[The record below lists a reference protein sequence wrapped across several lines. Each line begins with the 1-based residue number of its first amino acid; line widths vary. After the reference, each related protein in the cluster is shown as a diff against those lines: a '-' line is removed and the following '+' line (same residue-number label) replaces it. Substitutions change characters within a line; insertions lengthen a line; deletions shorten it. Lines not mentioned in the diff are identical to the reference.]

1 MLTAH
6 RVLTNIPI
14 SCSKFLDPNT
24 HQERDGSH
32 YMNDINL
39 ELDILSYSKIFLAQ
53 NQKFPQMSAS
63 FTQSC
68 FPNFGCTHQSFF
80 PLSSLRVYL
89 IEPLRASLVAQ
100 TVKNLPAKQET
111 WVHPMGQ
118 EDPLEEEIAT
128 DSSILA
134 WRIPMDRG
142 AWRIT
147 THGVPKSQTWLKQL
161 STQDSYHQSQRPVHH
176 SFHSSR
182 TSRQ

>member
-24 HQERDGSH
+24 HRERHGSH
-32 YMNDINL
+32 NMSDVSL
-39 ELDILSYSKIFLAQ
+39 ELDTQKYLLLKIKNSPKCMLLLLRVVFLALGTPISI
-53 NQKFPQMSAS
+53 FY
-63 FTQSC
+63 
-68 FPNFGCTHQSFF
+68 

-89 IEPLRASLVAQ
+89 IELLGASLVAQ
-100 TVKNLPAKQET
+100 TGKKLPAIRET
-111 WVHPMGQ
+111 WVQSLGQ
-118 EDPLEEEIAT
+118 EDPLQEEIAT

-134 WRIPMDRG
+134 WRIPTDRA
-142 AWRIT
+142 AWWT
-147 THGVPKSQTWLKQL
+147 TIHRVPKSQTQLRQL

-182 TSRQ
+182 SSQK